1 MKLKRKRLLIII
13 LLLALAAAYWLLPI
27 SGDVFIMLDE
37 EPAVWPR
44 LRFEPESP
52 RPGERATA
60 ILADT
65 TPWVHIKMLVNG
77 AQEGQFLRYAP
88 NPLGGEWFW
97 AFTVPEGDSYDLRF
111 YHDCDKG
118 CVDWA
123 RKTMNTA
130 VNTHRFPA
138 AQIPTKLGVVFPNPA
153 RDWHGR
159 SAWVVELTYAQLDDA
174 AYWGLDDLAARV
186 QTAIAAGHRVLIRI
200 DYDQNQSI
208 PHDETALSIYLDTVR
223 RLARDD
229 RLQGAYAFIIGSN
242 YNTNMNSQLGPIT
255 PEWYARIFNGY
266 GTETAAQDN
275 VLAVVRA
282 ENPSLRALVG
292 PVQPWV
298 TDMDG
303 RQQSFA
309 PNAPWL
315 NYFHT
320 LAARLDEAAQ
330 TRAAAGIAGAAPDGF
345 AIQAP
350 GRPDAPELTA
360 PQRAQEP
367 LTDLRR
373 SEWDNAQAGFRV
385 YQDWLAV
392 INSFPTTQNSPV
404 YITASNTFTGRAPPA
419 QNYPDGWLTAV
430 LAEIAPVYQVKALIW
445 FMDDLPVDHQWDAF
459 SLTNPQG
466 AMTTAAREFDQLLQG
481 AK

>member
-1 MKLKRKRLLIII
+1 MARKHILITLVVLI
-13 LLLALAAAYWLLPI
+13 LAAAYWLLPI

-37 EPAVWPR
+37 APADWPR
-44 LRFEPESP
+44 IRFEPESP
-52 RPGERATA
+52 RPGERATV

-65 TPWVHIKMLVNG
+65 IPWVHIKMLVNG
-77 AQEGQFLRYAP
+77 AQEGEFLRYAP

-97 AFTVPEGDSYDLRF
+97 SFTVPQGDSYELRF

-118 CVDWA
+118 CVNWA
-123 RKTMNTA
+123 RKTVRSA

-138 AQIPTKLGVVFPNPA
+138 EQIPTKLGVVFPNPE

-186 QTAIAAGHRVLIRI
+186 QASVAAGHRVLIRI
-200 DYDQNQSI
+200 DYDQGQSI
-208 PHDETALSIYLDTVR
+208 PYDETTLKIYLDYVR
-223 RLARDD
+223 RLARDA
-229 RLQGAYAFIIGSN
+229 RLKGAYAFILGSG
-242 YNTNMNSQLGPIT
+242 YNASANSQLSPIT
-255 PEWYARIFNGY
+255 PDWYARVFNGY
-266 GTETAAQDN
+266 GTETAVQDN
-275 VLAVVRA
+275 VLAIIRA
-282 ENPSLRALVG
+282 ENPALRALVG
-292 PVQPWV
+292 PVQPWG

-303 RQQSFA
+303 VQSFT

-320 LAARLDEAAQ
+320 LVAALDEAAQ

-345 AIQAP
+345 AIQSP
-350 GRPDAPELTA
+350 GHPDAPGLTA
-360 PQRAQEP
+360 AQRAQEP
-367 LTDLRR
+367 RTNLRR
-373 SEWDNAQAGFRV
+373 PEWDGAQAGFRV

-392 INSFPTTQNSPV
+392 INSSPRMQNSPV
-404 YITASNTFTGRAPPA
+404 YITASNTFTGGAPPA

-445 FMDDLPVDHQWDAF
+445 FMDDLPVDHQWDTF
-459 SLTNPQG
+459 SLTHPQG
-466 AMTTAAREFDQLLQG
+466 AMTAAAREFDQLLQG
-481 AK
+481 TK